1 MKLSSFHQ
9 SLIIG
14 AAIFVAIIGAFY
26 QFMLKPE
33 NARIVQLDGTLATK
47 KKALDD
53 AKKTMAKYVEF
64 KKHSDSV
71 QRELEWIQNR
81 IPQKVDNGQLMENL
95 NFLQSR
101 SGITLTNFGMR
112 GNVNARGSYSEIPIS
127 LKFNTNYA
135 GFLNFLY
142 QTTVSPLL
150 MTVSDI
156 TLTPDTQSHDPNQT
170 DITLSVE
177 LSLNGV
183 QVNGTPS
190 KGKRK

>member
-1 MKLSSFHQ
+1 MKISPFQQ

-33 NARIVQLDGTLATK
+33 NAQIVQLNGTLITK

-101 SGITLTNFGMR
+101 SGIILTSFQMR
-112 GNVNARGSYSEIPIS
+112 GNVNKRDSYTEIPMN

-150 MTVSDI
+150 LTVNDITVS
-156 TLTPDTQSHDPNQT
+156 PDTQSHDPNQT

-183 QVNGTPS
+183 QANGSPV